1 MVERMMAIKKFL
13 QEEGGAVAV
22 EYVILVAAAAVIL
35 TVGVVALFNAM
46 GNLFGAWASY
56 FGPTG

>member
-1 MVERMMAIKKFL
+1 MMAIKKFL
-13 QEEGGAVAV
+13 EEEGGAVAV
-22 EYVILVAAAAVIL
+22 EYVILVAAAAIL
-35 TVGVVALFNAM
+35 LTAGVVALFNAM